1 MPSLPTD
8 VVIREVGLRDGL
20 QSINVSHKGFL
31 QGQGWASRSARIR

>member
-1 MPSLPTD
+1 MRSFPTK
-8 VVIREVGLRDGL
+8 VAIREVEQRDGL